1 MSRIL
6 DMHHCRPTPSLM
18 FFTCKSQDSSGNY
31 VKLKKK
37 GTVTSS
43 IQANSSEVGLGHRTD
58 RGSLSHKV
66 KEDDVKAFDA
76 LPHDQ
81 QAKVFISALSTI
93 KYLHEAGA
101 KVILM
106 SSWSVKTNSKLLS
119 AESVSA
125 YLSSILK
132 LRAIPMKSFPGY
144 EQPTM
149 EDSLKPSIYL
159 LKNLSQF
166 KEDLANNSRFS
177 EELCSG
183 VDIFV
188 NDAFFQSHKVL
199 ASTVGV
205 TSFCYTSV
213 AGFQFEEGLI
223 QLEKAFVTKRSPY
236 IAMVGGGNLVEK
248 SAAVHYLVS
257 SCDGLVFVGN
267 MSFQIM
273 HALGLPVPKKLVE
286 VGAFNEA
293 IRIIRIANSRNIPIL
308 FPKDFWCL
316 NDHLKKPQLVPT
328 HCLFEGWS
336 PVGLGPNS
344 LEEITALLSKSKK
357 IVWIGPVKFGLSI
370 QDSYG
375 TSILAKLFGKL
386 SQGNCDVTVVGNMA
400 CKALME
406 ETSVSSG
413 CNVIEN
419 ASIVWEFLKG
429 RNLPGLMALDR
440 GYPYSIDWHAIFDDP
455 ARPLLVDIGSG
466 NGLFLFGMVRKMK
479 DMNFLGLEMN
489 GKLVKRCLETVRQS
503 GLKNGYFIE
512 TNATSTFRSI
522 VSGYPGELVLAS
534 IQCPNP
540 DFNRPEHRWKMVQR
554 SLIEAIRDL
563 LSLDGKVFLQ
573 SDIEAVALRMKQQ
586 FLKYGNGKFTIDH
599 QEEWLKENP
608 FGVESDW
615 EQHVLHRGLPMYRL
629 MLSKSLR

>member
-76 LPHDQ
+76 LPHVRYLSEFQKDELMGKVVMVRFDSNVLLGEKQDQ

-455 ARPLLVDIGSG
+455 ARPLL
-466 NGLFLFGMVRKMK
+466 
-479 DMNFLGLEMN
+479 
-489 GKLVKRCLETVRQS
+489 LVKRCLETVRQS

-534 IQCPNP
+534 I
-540 DFNRPEHRWKMVQR
+540 QR